1 MRKAVIVD
9 TSIAIKWAIDEPDSP
24 TAFKLLIQWYRE
36 GTPVIAPA
44 LLTYEMAN
52 VLHQQIRK
60 GKITA
65 DEAAQTITY
74 LLQEVLEIDLKKDP
88 AFNVRAMQLA
98 NLYGLPAVYDAH
110 YLALAERE
118 DCEYWTADN
127 RLLTAVKG
135 KLPWVHTLDEI
146 P

>member
-1 MRKAVIVD
+1 MFA
-9 TSIAIKWAIDEPDSP
+9 
-24 TAFKLLIQWYRE
+24 
-36 GTPVIAPA
+36 
-44 LLTYEMAN
+44 YEVAN

-74 LLQEVLEIDLKKDP
+74 LLQEVLEIDLTKDP

-118 DCEYWTADN
+118 ACEFWTADT
-127 RLLTAVKG
+127 RLLTAIKG
-135 KLPWVHTLDEI
+135 KLVWVHTLDEV